1 MNKPV
6 LTIVVPCYNEEEVL
20 LETSSQLS
28 GVLQELIHDTLISNE
43 SRIFLSMMAVE
54 TVHGN

>member
-28 GVLQELIHDTLISNE
+28 EVLSDLI
-43 SRIFLSMMAVE
+43 R
-54 TVHGN
+54 

>member
-20 LETSSQLS
+20 LETASQLS
-28 GVLQELIHDTLISNE
+28 AVLLI
-43 SRIFLSMMAVE
+43 
-54 TVHGN
+54 